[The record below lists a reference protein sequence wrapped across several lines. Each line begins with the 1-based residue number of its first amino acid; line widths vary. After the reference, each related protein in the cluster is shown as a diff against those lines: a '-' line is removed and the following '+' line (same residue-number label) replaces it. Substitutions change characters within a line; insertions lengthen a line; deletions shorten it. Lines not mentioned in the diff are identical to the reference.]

1 MKNHRI
7 IASLMIP
14 CALFLISFSGNRIP
28 LSDTTGSIVVG
39 GLKRTYLIHIPA
51 SDFSRSMPILIVLHG
66 GGGNGKSMLKL
77 TSGGFDQLSDK
88 KGFIVVYPDGI
99 EAHWNDG
106 RNKMETGYETHEE
119 NTDDVGFISALID
132 NLIKKFNADSK
143 RVFVSGMSNGAIMSY
158 RLGCELSGK
167 IAAIA
172 PVAGNMPKN
181 LIQHCTPANPVS
193 VLAINSDTDPL
204 VPFNGGDVT
213 GPFGKK
219 KLGKVLSAHESVLF
233 WIKNNGCSPN
243 PVVTD
248 EPDNDRD
255 DGTYVQKQQF
265 INGRNNCE
273 VILYTIKGGG
283 HTWPGG
289 YQYLGKWIIGK
300 TCRDINATDI
310 IWEFFEIHSLG
321 LK

>member
-51 SDFSRSMPILIVLHG
+51 AVSNRSMPILIALHG
-66 GGGNGKSMLKL
+66 GGGDGESMINL
-77 TSGGFDQLSDK
+77 TDGGFDRLSDK
-88 KGFIVVYPDGI
+88 KGFIVAYPDGI
-99 EAHWNDG
+99 EKHWNDG
-106 RNKMETGYETHEE
+106 RNETETDYETHKE

-132 NLIKKFNADSK
+132 NLIKKFNADAK
-143 RVFVSGMSNGAIMSY
+143 RVYVTGMSNGAIMSY

-172 PVAGNMPKN
+172 PVAGNIPEN
-181 LIQHCTPANPVS
+181 LIPHCMPARPLA
-193 VLAINSDTDPL
+193 VLAINSDNDPL

-213 GPFGKK
+213 GPFGMR
-219 KLGKVLSAHESVLF
+219 KLGKVLSANESVMF
-233 WIKNNGCSPN
+233 WVKYNGCSSN
-243 PVVTD
+243 PVIKD
-248 EPDNDRD
+248 EPDNDPD
-255 DGTYVQKQQF
+255 DGTRVQKRQF
-265 INGRNNCE
+265 INGRNHTE

-289 YQYLGKWIIGK
+289 YQYLGEWIVGK
-300 TCRDINATDI
+300 TCRDINATKI
-310 IWEFFEIHSLG
+310 IWDFFEKHSLAE
-321 LK
+321 